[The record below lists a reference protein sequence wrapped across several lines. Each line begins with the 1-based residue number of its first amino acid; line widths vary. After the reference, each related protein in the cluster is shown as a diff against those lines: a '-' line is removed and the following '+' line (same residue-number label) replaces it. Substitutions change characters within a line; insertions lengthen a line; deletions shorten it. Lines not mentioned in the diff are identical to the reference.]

1 MKNFAGQPVQGGM
14 MNVLTGLNLTT
25 EIAPGQI
32 FLKRP
37 LFIDNCKNC
46 NNMKNFTD
54 YGYIGND
61 DSGDQ
66 YGYGGGDYGY
76 STPKGGGGFLGGLF
90 DGIKLG
96 DVVKIAGQ
104 IYSNEQQIKLA
115 REQGKITEEQAAKAR
130 LELQKLKATEDKS
143 SIIKSY
149 GLPIAIGG
157 VVIIAGIATYF
168 YFKKKNIK

>member
-14 MNVLTGLNLTT
+14 MNVLTGLDLTT

-46 NNMKNFTD
+46 NNMKNFDD
-54 YGYIGND
+54 YGYED
-61 DSGDQ
+61 
-66 YGYGGGDYGY
+66 YGYEDYGY
-76 STPKGGGGFLGGLF
+76 SDPNFDYTENKPKKGGGLGGF
-90 DGIKLG
+90 FGGISFG
-96 DVVKIAGQ
+96 DLIKIGGQ

-115 REQGKITEEQAAKAR
+115 QQQGNITKEQADKAL
-130 LELQKLKATEDKS
+130 LELRKQQSTPNKAD
-143 SIIKSY
+143 IIKSY

>member
-1 MKNFAGQPVQGGM
+1 
-14 MNVLTGLNLTT
+14 MNVYTGLDLTT
-25 EIAPGQI
+25 EVAPGQI

-46 NNMKNFTD
+46 NSMKNFTD
-54 YGYIGND
+54 EYGYTHEYTED
-61 DSGDQ
+61 
-66 YGYGGGDYGY
+66 DYGY
-76 STPKGGGGFLGGLF
+76 DPYDVYGYDPGRPPKKGGGLFGGFF
-90 DGIKLG
+90 DGIKFG
-96 DVVKIAGQ
+96 DVIKIAGQ

-115 REQGKITEEQAAKAR
+115 EQQGTITKEQAEKAL
-130 LELQKLKATEDKS
+130 LELRRQQNTPDKS
-143 SIIKSY
+143 NIIKAY